1 MNFMEC
7 SCPGLVARGGINLGK
22 YPGEKVNWAIA
33 LGGILWGAIVQ
44 GEANQG

>member
-1 MNFMEC
+1 MEC

-22 YPGEKVNWAIA
+22 YPGEKVNWAIV